1 MRCLLPNPC
10 EVSFPASKQALT
22 SNTCLFR
29 GPALPPSWP
38 CSSHSL
44 DTWGEG
50 AVRVPRR
57 GPSGPLPRAFTV
69 AGWAHDRMRT
79 RVLSGLSVGSR
90 LPEPRL
96 ASDWSTVVNPR
107 ESWAGLRC
115 PEEISSQTLSCRG
128 YSLFALFLSLAFL
141 CSLSCH
147 PRDLFIVN
155 IS

>member
-57 GPSGPLPRAFTV
+57 GLSGPLPRAFTV

-79 RVLSGLSVGSR
+79 RVLSGLSWAQGCLNPAWLLIGQR
-90 LPEPRL
+90 WLIPESPG
-96 ASDWSTVVNPR
+96 
-107 ESWAGLRC
+107 AGLWC

-128 YSLFALFLSLAFL
+128 YSLFALFLSLVIHVICFRE
-141 CSLSCH
+141 H
-147 PRDLFIVN
+147 IIMTP
-155 IS
+155 